1 MKKTAQKG
9 FTLIELMIVVAI
21 IGILAAV
28 ALPAYQNY
36 STRGKLAEM
45 VVTMSAV
52 KLDLYEAYVADGEMP
67 EDSVSLVTDILAS
80 VDDKNSLTSAVYT
93 KTSAS
98 ISTVQVE
105 LENISDGVNT
115 EKVTWTF
122 EAKKSAGGTELGLEV
137 TCAVDDTAAWT
148 NAQLPPICRMP

>member
-1 MKKTAQKG
+1 MKKSAQKG

-45 VVTMSAV
+45 VVTMSAAKV
-52 KLDLYEAYVADGEMP
+52 DLYEAYVADGSMP
-67 EDSVSLVTDILAS
+67 AATTGLVTDLIAS
-80 VDDKNSLTSAVYT
+80 IDDKKSLKSAVYT
-93 KTSAS
+93 RTSDTIA
-98 ISTVQVE
+98 TLNVE
-105 LENISDGVNT
+105 LENISGGING

-122 EAKKSAGGTELGLEV
+122 EAKRNAGGTELGLNV
-137 TCAVDDTAAWT
+137 TCAVDTQASWT
-148 NAQLPPICRMP
+148 NAQLPPICRF

>member
-1 MKKTAQKG
+1 MNKNMQKG

-52 KLDLYEAYVADGEMP
+52 KVDLYEAYVADGVMP
-67 EDSVSLVTDILAS
+67 EAAASLVTNLIAS
-80 VDDKNSLTSAVYT
+80 IDDKKSLDSATYT
-93 KTSAS
+93 KVSDTEA
-98 ISTVQVE
+98 TVNVT
-105 LENISDGVNT
+105 LENISGGING

-122 EAKKSAGGTELGLEV
+122 EAKRDAAGTELGLDI
-137 TCAVDDTAAWT
+137 TCAVDTQASWT
-148 NAQLPPICRMP
+148 NAQLPPICRF

>member
-1 MKKTAQKG
+1 MKKSTQKG

-52 KLDLYEAYVADGEMP
+52 KVDLYEAYVADGVMP
-67 EDSVSLVTDILAS
+67 AAGVSLVNNLIS
-80 VDDKNSLTSAVYT
+80 SIDDKKSLKSATYAKVSDT
-93 KTSAS
+93 KATVNVTLES
-98 ISTVQVE
+98 ISAGI
-105 LENISDGVNT
+105 ND

-122 EAKKSAGGTELGLEV
+122 TAKRDAAGTELGLDIE
-137 TCAVDDTAAWT
+137 CKVDTPAKWT
-148 NAQLPPICRMP
+148 NAQLPPLCRF